1 MEINKIIEQINH
13 LNIFHSDKYMHD
25 FNFLS
30 VALKHLL
37 PSLSLDDHLQI
48 AKKCSYYQILSSH
61 DENNYDLIKSIDKP
75 HLDLSNKIIVTYHYS
90 SYRLLNSLLINW
102 GIPFKIVTDN
112 NYIKNQGEKTIQSY
126 HKIASNLQAKP
137 HQFEILNAEE
147 RTILLKCK
155 KAISDGYSLIFY
167 ADGNS
172 GVGGM
177 TKKNNMIKIN
187 FLENEIYV
195 RKGIAILSSILKKP
209 LTSILLSRDLTS
221 NNVTFS
227 IEDNIQ
233 YLNDRKNEKQLEE
246 TVRKIWRPLEKQV
259 SNDPGQWEGWLYYY
273 NFINFQNKVSKHIEP
288 VKKSVFNCT
297 DFGIGHIPKQNLFY
311 LLDKKEFKFT
321 LIDQETYKN
330 LHNIIKTNK
339 IPTDYP
345 VYESMRKKGILTS

>member
-1 MEINKIIEQINH
+1 
-13 LNIFHSDKYMHD
+13 
-25 FNFLS
+25 
-30 VALKHLL
+30 
-37 PSLSLDDHLQI
+37 
-48 AKKCSYYQILSSH
+48 
-61 DENNYDLIKSIDKP
+61 
-75 HLDLSNKIIVTYHYS
+75 
-90 SYRLLNSLLINW
+90 
-102 GIPFKIVTDN
+102 
-112 NYIKNQGEKTIQSY
+112 
-126 HKIASNLQAKP
+126 
-137 HQFEILNAEE
+137 
-147 RTILLKCK
+147 LKCK